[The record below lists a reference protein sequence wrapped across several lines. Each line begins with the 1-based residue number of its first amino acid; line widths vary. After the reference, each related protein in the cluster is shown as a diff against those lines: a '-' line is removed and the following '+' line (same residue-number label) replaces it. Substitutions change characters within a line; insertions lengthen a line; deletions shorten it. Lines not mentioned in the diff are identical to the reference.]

1 MEKACRVV
9 ELKKVQG
16 AALVTTTV
24 AASLVLANSAFAA
37 ITWTGVE
44 LNTADVEG
52 YMAIAVVGLAV
63 LWGLRKVV
71 KMMNRT

>member
-1 MEKACRVV
+1 MRKQIVAKSGVGLAGIGALGLAVAEKA
-9 ELKKVQG
+9 
-16 AALVTTTV
+16 
-24 AASLVLANSAFAA
+24 NAA

-44 LNTADVEG
+44 LNTADIEG

-71 KMMNRT
+71 KMMNRS

>member
-1 MEKACRVV
+1 MKKKIVAKTGAGLASVV
-9 ELKKVQG
+9 GIGL
-16 AALVTTTV
+16 AV
-24 AASLVLANSAFAA
+24 AESAQAA

-52 YMAIAVVGLAV
+52 YMAICVVGLAV

-71 KMMNRT
+71 KMMNRS

>member
-1 MEKACRVV
+1 MKKAI
-9 ELKKVQG
+9 L
-16 AALVTTTV
+16 AAVPVATTAGLLLV
-24 AASLVLANSAFAA
+24 NSAFAA

-63 LWGLRKVV
+63 MWGLRKVV
-71 KMMNRT
+71 KMMNRS

>member
-1 MEKACRVV
+1 MKKRNLAVWAVPGVSVTSAILAVAQNAC
-9 ELKKVQG
+9 
-16 AALVTTTV
+16 
-24 AASLVLANSAFAA
+24 AA

-63 LWGLRKVV
+63 MWGLRKVI
-71 KMMNRT
+71 KMMNRS

>member
-1 MEKACRVV
+1 M
-9 ELKKVQG
+9 LKRHAIAVPCITTL
-16 AALVTTTV
+16 AALVAV
-24 AASLVLANSAFAA
+24 NAHAA
-37 ITWTGVE
+37 ITWTGVT

-71 KMMNRT
+71 KMMNRS

>member
-1 MEKACRVV
+1 MKRKIVAKTGTG
-9 ELKKVQG
+9 LASFFALAL
-16 AALVTTTV
+16 AA
-24 AASLVLANSAFAA
+24 AENANAA
-37 ITWTGVE
+37 ITWTGVD

-71 KMMNRT
+71 KMMNRS

>member
-1 MEKACRVV
+1 MKKIVAVKVGLGLSSVV
-9 ELKKVQG
+9 GLG
-16 AALVTTTV
+16 L
-24 AASLVLANSAFAA
+24 SLAESAYAA

-52 YMAIAVVGLAV
+52 YMAICVTGLAV

-71 KMMNRT
+71 KMMNRS

>member
-1 MEKACRVV
+1 MKKAI
-9 ELKKVQG
+9 
-16 AALVTTTV
+16 AAAVPAV
-24 AASLVLANSAFAA
+24 ATSALLLANSAFAA

-63 LWGLRKVV
+63 MWGLRKVI
-71 KMMNRT
+71 KMMNRS

>member
-1 MEKACRVV
+1 MKKRILAVSGTAGAGLLTLV
-9 ELKKVQG
+9 E
-16 AALVTTTV
+16 
-24 AASLVLANSAFAA
+24 SAHAA
-37 ITWTGVE
+37 ITWTGVD

-71 KMMNRT
+71 KMMNRS

>member
-1 MEKACRVV
+1 M
-9 ELKKVQG
+9 KKRIVAKSGIGLAGIG
-16 AALVTTTV
+16 ALGLAV
-24 AASLVLANSAFAA
+24 AEQANAA

-44 LNTADVEG
+44 LNTADIEG

-71 KMMNRT
+71 KMMNRS

>member
-1 MEKACRVV
+1 MKGKIVAKTGTGLASAV
-9 ELKKVQG
+9 
-16 AALVTTTV
+16 ALALAV
-24 AASLVLANSAFAA
+24 AENASAA

-52 YMAIAVVGLAV
+52 YMAICVTGLAV

-71 KMMNRT
+71 KMMNRS

>member
-1 MEKACRVV
+1 MRAIKRAMKNKGTLAVAGTSAISAGLVV
-9 ELKKVQG
+9 AE
-16 AALVTTTV
+16 T
-24 AASLVLANSAFAA
+24 ANAA

-44 LNTADVEG
+44 LNTADIEG

-71 KMMNRT
+71 KMMNRS

>member
-1 MEKACRVV
+1 M
-9 ELKKVQG
+9 KKRILAVSGTAG
-16 AALVTTTV
+16 AGLF
-24 AASLVLANSAFAA
+24 SLVESAHAA

-44 LNTADVEG
+44 LNTADIEG

-71 KMMNRT
+71 KMMNRS

>member
-1 MEKACRVV
+1 MKKRVKIFSAMV
-9 ELKKVQG
+9 P
-16 AALVTTTV
+16 AMVTCAILT
-24 AASLVLANSAFAA
+24 ANSAWAA
-37 ITWTGVE
+37 ITWTGVD

-71 KMMNRT
+71 KMMNRS

>member
-1 MEKACRVV
+1 MQKRICAKAGVGLASVV
-9 ELKKVQG
+9 GLGLSICE
-16 AALVTTTV
+16 T
-24 AASLVLANSAFAA
+24 ANAA

-71 KMMNRT
+71 KMMNRS

>member
-1 MEKACRVV
+1 M
-9 ELKKVQG
+9 KKRIAVLVPALGTIG
-16 AALVTTTV
+16 AL
-24 AASLVLANSAFAA
+24 AAANVYAA

-71 KMMNRT
+71 KMMNRS

>member
-1 MEKACRVV
+1 MKKYIATVV
-9 ELKKVQG
+9 PS
-16 AALVTTTV
+16 AAT
-24 AASLVLANSAFAA
+24 AAILLANNAFAA

-63 LWGLRKVV
+63 MWGLRKVI
-71 KMMNRT
+71 KMMNRS